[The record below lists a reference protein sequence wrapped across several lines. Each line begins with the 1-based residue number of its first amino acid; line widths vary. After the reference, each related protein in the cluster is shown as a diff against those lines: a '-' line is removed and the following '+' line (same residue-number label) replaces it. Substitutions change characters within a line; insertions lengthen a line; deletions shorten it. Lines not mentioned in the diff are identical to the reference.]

1 MTVFKAPT
9 GNKYNIPSCL
19 SGDAAHKYFT
29 KQKVNVVVDQS
40 RNYGNNNRISL
51 GVGIN
56 YRLTGI
62 NLVNLSRIVYL

>member
-1 MTVFKAPT
+1 MIVFKAPT
-9 GNKYNIPSCL
+9 GNKYNIHSCL

-51 GVGIN
+51 GDV
-56 YRLTGI
+56 
-62 NLVNLSRIVYL
+62 